1 MIVFGLV
8 VPKERMSS
16 RLFLHVGKN
25 CLLCIAIVYYLSN
38 NECII
43 IKHSVFWWL
52 LHRLL
57 VSQCLNLFNISPGIS
72 TFQHF
77 LAVKPSIIS
86 SLVYSYVQLS
96 LDIYVRLYSAH
107 LSCILCTPH
116 NYLSS
121 EPATQPY
128 WPFFSPCPPDPSPI
142 PDCTSRST
150 RCTPV
155 ANSKTS

>member
-1 MIVFGLV
+1 MIIFVLV

-43 IKHSVFWWL
+43 IKHSVFWWF

-72 TFQHF
+72 TF
-77 LAVKPSIIS
+77 LSRKTIYYLIS
-86 SLVYSYVQLS
+86 
-96 LDIYVRLYSAH
+96 RLF
-107 LSCILCTPH
+107 LCTT
-116 NYLSS
+116 L
-121 EPATQPY
+121 
-128 WPFFSPCPPDPSPI
+128 
-142 PDCTSRST
+142 
-150 RCTPV
+150 
-155 ANSKTS
+155 